1 MDIHLIIGLVAFGVF
16 ALGIAKQTLLTLR
29 VKTTK
34 GVSTLEVCM
43 RTGASVMVFADL
55 AYTGHV
61 MMWGSLI
68 NALALIVYLS
78 VYLWYRKQ

>member
-16 ALGIAKQTLLTLR
+16 AFGIAKQTLLTLR

-34 GVSTLEVCM
+34 EVSTLEVYL

-55 AYTGHV
+55 SYTGHV

-68 NALALIVYLS
+68 NALALIIYLS
-78 VYLWYRKQ
+78 VHLWYRKQ